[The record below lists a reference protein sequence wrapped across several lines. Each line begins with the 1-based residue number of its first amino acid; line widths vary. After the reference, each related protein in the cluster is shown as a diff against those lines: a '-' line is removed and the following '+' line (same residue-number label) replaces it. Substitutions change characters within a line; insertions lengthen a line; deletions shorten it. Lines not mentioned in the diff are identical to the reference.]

1 MNSFQGNTDFFGIR
15 SKIIDVKLKK
25 KKPWHHDSS
34 YISGHL

>member
-25 KKPWHHDSS
+25 KNLG
-34 YISGHL
+34 IMIVVI